1 MLFKHKILN
10 GIWLM
15 ERQSAESY
23 LPVVISYIQGNNR
36 IAERSEVPYLSARTG
51 AEEIT
56 YSREMGSIDEFISS
70 TPEGSLL
77 VIDISGAITK
87 HNQAC
92 GPAGMATC
100 ASMLESA
107 YRADNIR
114 GIALKIDSGGGEGS
128 AMRIMQDAI
137 GRRNK
142 PVMAFIDDFAA
153 SAAYGIAAA
162 CDVVTA
168 NNELAQIGSIG
179 VYLSIAD
186 YSAKLEREGIKLI
199 EIYAPQSKDKNA
211 DVRGAIAGDKEAI
224 ASLEK
229 TAGIFCESFINSV
242 EKSRTEK
249 LQKGRDVWGTGKV
262 FFAGEALELGLI
274 DSIDTFENFLDYL
287 NI

>member
-36 IAERSEVPYLSARTG
+36 IAERSEIPYLSARTG

-56 YSREMGSIDEFISS
+56 YSSEMGSIDEFISS

-87 HNQAC
+87 HDQAC

-107 YRADNIR
+107 YRTDNIL

-153 SAAYGIAAA
+153 SAA
-162 CDVVTA
+162 
-168 NNELAQIGSIG
+168 
-179 VYLSIAD
+179 
-186 YSAKLEREGIKLI
+186 
-199 EIYAPQSKDKNA
+199 
-211 DVRGAIAGDKEAI
+211 
-224 ASLEK
+224 
-229 TAGIFCESFINSV
+229 
-242 EKSRTEK
+242 
-249 LQKGRDVWGTGKV
+249 
-262 FFAGEALELGLI
+262 
-274 DSIDTFENFLDYL
+274 
-287 NI
+287 